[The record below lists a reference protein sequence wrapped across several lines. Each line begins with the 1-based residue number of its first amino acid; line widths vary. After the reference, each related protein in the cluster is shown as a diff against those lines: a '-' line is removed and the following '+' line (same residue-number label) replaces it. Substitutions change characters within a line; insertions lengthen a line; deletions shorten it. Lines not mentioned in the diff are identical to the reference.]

1 MNTFNLASRN
11 LLRNWQKSAIS
22 ISAMAFAGA
31 VMILFAALMEG
42 MLQSIERN
50 AVTMTVGE
58 FQIHSPGYRDDPDLY
73 NRIEFDQSWIN
84 QFEQRGLYSSARLFG
99 FGLAAAGSSS
109 AGVQLRGIN
118 PKQEKNVTK
127 IHQHV
132 MEGTWLD
139 TQDPSGVVIGKK
151 LARTLNVKLN
161 DEVVLLSQA
170 ADGSMADALFQVRG
184 ILKSVGEDI
193 DRGGFFMVDSRFLE
207 LMVIDSGYHEIVLQR
222 MDLKQDSDV
231 VDQHIKTII
240 SERGFD
246 WQVSHWRQTLPT
258 IARML
263 DMADGQMLFMIL
275 ITYVAVAMVVLNS
288 MLMSVFE
295 RIREFG
301 VMKALGVSP
310 QQLMLLIYIES
321 AIQTL
326 IASVIAL
333 LLGAWIAIYFQNNGI
348 DLTSFGGGA
357 SIGGVAMDTHWKAAL
372 TPEAIIRP
380 LAFLFIMVTVA
391 VLYPATKAAFLRP
404 VEAIN
409 FR

>member
-1 MNTFNLASRN
+1 
-11 LLRNWQKSAIS
+11 
-22 ISAMAFAGA
+22 
-31 VMILFAALMEG
+31 
-42 MLQSIERN
+42 
-50 AVTMTVGE
+50 
-58 FQIHSPGYRDDPDLY
+58 
-73 NRIEFDQSWIN
+73 
-84 QFEQRGLYSSARLFG
+84 
-99 FGLAAAGSSS
+99 
-109 AGVQLRGIN
+109 
-118 PKQEKNVTK
+118 
-127 IHQHV
+127 
-132 MEGTWLD
+132 
-139 TQDPSGVVIGKK
+139 
-151 LARTLNVKLN
+151 
-161 DEVVLLSQA
+161 
-170 ADGSMADALFQVRG
+170 
-184 ILKSVGEDI
+184 
-193 DRGGFFMVDSRFLE
+193 MVDSRFLE

-231 VDQHIKTII
+231 VGQHIKTII

-246 WQVSHWRQTLPT
+246 WQVNHWRQTLPT